1 MNAPLSLSGDAL
13 SAALG
18 AGGNI
23 HVQGDSLSREIFI
36 ALACALHAT
45 TASAPTKVLAGWAGT
60 EDWQAAGMPCHG
72 TLNCVAVGP
81 HSGFI
86 AARLVLPSGAS
97 ISYGQQ
103 PSHWPQLPSGRVFEV
118 ITGGH
123 AGTDEK
129 RYNLLGKDLL
139 TTRKFFLGPH
149 KRRVFAFVGPVSS
162 SSLIQQI
169 PRILCRFTG

>member
-1 MNAPLSLSGDAL
+1 M
-13 SAALG
+13 
-18 AGGNI
+18 
-23 HVQGDSLSREIFI
+23 
-36 ALACALHAT
+36 
-45 TASAPTKVLAGWAGT
+45 
-60 EDWQAAGMPCHG
+60 EDWQTADMPLLPSQPCHG
-72 TLNCVAVGP
+72 TFNCVAAGP

-103 PSHWPQLPSGRVFEV
+103 PSHWPQLPSSRVFEV